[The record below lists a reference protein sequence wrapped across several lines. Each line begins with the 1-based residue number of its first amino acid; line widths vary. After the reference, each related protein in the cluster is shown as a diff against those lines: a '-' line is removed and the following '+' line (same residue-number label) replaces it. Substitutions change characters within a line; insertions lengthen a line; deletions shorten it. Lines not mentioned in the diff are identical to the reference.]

1 MYVRVRWKDEDC
13 DEKCPN
19 DTVMYW
25 DSLFDSF
32 MGTVVRPKERV
43 QTDSNF
49 AMGQPFIFL
58 ERRDGTNAW
67 YPEKI
72 LTK

>member
-1 MYVRVRWKDEDC
+1 MALLTINDLLNFRNFGMMMRRTLHLRKCHVKPVRS
-13 DEKCPN
+13 P
-19 DTVMYW
+19 
-25 DSLFDSF
+25 
-32 MGTVVRPKERV
+32 GV